1 MTVEISVT
9 TEKDTLGVAPGLKK
23 MITAASSLVSGNST
37 YDIIN
42 STVCRA
48 ILQNDINIAF
58 TNNWGANVYK
68 GLMDSFTT
76 ATKTKTNTPLDVAL
90 AGLNVAKSAYSAT
103 STLTNMGGMSMV
115 GTGAG
120 TTKIYGGSGISSF
133 NISMKWYTPVD
144 KTYKEALTALMILGF
159 PSYRNAV
166 KKSKG
171 VDWGKGGDGALN
183 KIKKILGGAF
193 DTIIGVKN
201 TLTTLLSFNPP
212 AVKLAIYSGTT
223 KIFNIYPLV
232 ITSINFHFSRETHNG
247 IPVVIGADLT
257 FELYQVLGNNG
268 YANNDFLLAGVPIMG
283 DLTKISQRN
292 N

>member
-1 MTVEISVT
+1 
-9 TEKDTLGVAPGLKK
+9 
-23 MITAASSLVSGNST
+23 
-37 YDIIN
+37 
-42 STVCRA
+42 
-48 ILQNDINIAF
+48 
-58 TNNWGANVYK
+58 
-68 GLMDSFTT
+68 MDSFSSV
-76 ATKTKTNTPLDVAL
+76 TKTKTIATSLDFVK
-90 AGLNVAKSAYSAT
+90 GIYDAT
-103 STLTNMGGMSMV
+103 STLTNMGGMSIV

-120 TTKIYGGSGISSF
+120 TTKIYEGSGISSF

-144 KTYKEALTALMILGF
+144 KTYKEALVALMILGF

-166 KKSKG
+166 KKSEG
-171 VDWGKGGDGALN
+171 VDWGNGGDGALD
-183 KIKKILGGAF
+183 KVKKFVGGAF
-193 DTIIGVKN
+193 DTIIEVKD